1 MAEALLLRVGNS
13 FVGAHLVE
21 VACLAVIPGKG
32 AAIGHHRSRRAAV
45 LGNTRRGGTR
55 CRIRKRS
62 QTFHSL
68 DYLRRRMSVTTERA
82 RNGWPMYAMK
92 KDALD
97 DRTRSV
103 GARDCSHMRRQEG
116 GAEKEIRD
124 TFERHMCR

>member
-1 MAEALLLRVGNS
+1 MSN
-13 FVGAHLVE
+13 
-21 VACLAVIPGKG
+21 P
-32 AAIGHHRSRRAAV
+32 
-45 LGNTRRGGTR
+45 
-55 CRIRKRS
+55 KRS

-103 GARDCSHMRRQEG
+103 GTGLQPHEEAGGRSGEG
-116 GAEKEIRD
+116 D
-124 TFERHMCR
+124 